1 MQKIPSI
8 LFAMSVVIVFA
19 FFITQKTLAQS
30 SPFSFFSNALG
41 DLEKSIEEKNNELQ
55 KIKEQRDS
63 LQRSLDVVSE
73 VGNSLKKDI
82 QVYNTSINQLNLSI
96 KSSAVNIEKLDMEI
110 DVLGNDVRDMQDEI
124 ETKQIAIGRLIGE
137 IQQADNESFIERI
150 LKSESLSES
159 IAQAESIKT
168 LNSALSTSI
177 KDLQSLRT
185 EYKNKIESTKQKK
198 GQKET
203 QKDTLLTLQQI
214 TAEQKI
220 EKQKILEVT
229 KSQEQQYAKQ
239 LEELDKRQ
247 EEIGNAISE
256 IEDRLRTSFNPN
268 LLPIQRFGV
277 LNFPLES
284 PYVTQC
290 YGKTP
295 SALKLYKTKSHN
307 GLDLGTP
314 VGTPVFAA
322 ESGKI
327 AKVGNNDRG
336 ASRWSKYQ
344 YGKYIVIKHDNNLA
358 TLYGHLS
365 SQIVKE
371 GAQVEKGALIGYS
384 GNTGYSFGPHLHFG
398 VLWAPT
404 LQYKAIPPAA
414 GVVPIGVTIDPATY
428 LPSIAGYPHGRDS
441 GCK

>member
-1 MQKIPSI
+1 MQKKFSI
-8 LFAMSVVIVFA
+8 CIASIVIVVV
-19 FFITQKTLAQS
+19 FFCIQKVFAQS
-30 SPFSFFSNALG
+30 SLLPFLSSPLI
-41 DLEKSIEEKNNELQ
+41 DLEKNIEEKNNELQ
-55 KIKEQRDS
+55 KIKEQRDL
-63 LQRSLDVVSE
+63 LQRSLNAVSE
-73 VGNSLKKDI
+73 VGDSLKKDI

-96 KSSAVNIEKLDMEI
+96 KSSAVHIEKLDMEI
-110 DVLGNDVRDMQDEI
+110 GVLGSDIRNIGNEI
-124 ETKQIAIGRLIGE
+124 ETKRIAISRLMGE
-137 IQQADNESFIERI
+137 IQQADKESFFERI
-150 LKSESLSES
+150 LKSESLSDSIAKVES
-159 IAQAESIKT
+159 IRT
-168 LNSALSTSI
+168 LNSALSTNI
-177 KDLQSLRT
+177 QELQSLQV
-185 EYKNKIESTKQKK
+185 EYKDKIKSTKQKK
-198 GQKET
+198 GQKEI
-203 QKDTLLTLQQI
+203 QKDTLLNLQQI
-214 TAEQKI
+214 TAEQKA
-220 EKQKILEVT
+220 EKQKFLEAT

-256 IEDRLRTSFNPN
+256 IEDKLRTSFNPN

-277 LNFPLES
+277 LDFPIES
-284 PYVTQC
+284 PYITQC

-314 VGTPVFAA
+314 IGTPIFAA
-322 ESGKI
+322 ESGKV

-336 ASRWSKYQ
+336 ISRWAKYQ

-365 SQIVKE
+365 SQIVRE
-371 GAQVEKGALIGYS
+371 GEQVAKGALIGYS

-428 LPSIAGYPHGRDS
+428 LPSFSGYPHGRGS

>member
-1 MQKIPSI
+1 MPKTPRT
-8 LFAMSVVIVFA
+8 LFVMSVVIVFA

-73 VGNSLKKDI
+73 AGNSLKKDI

-110 DVLGNDVRDMQDEI
+110 DVLGNDVRDMQNEI
-124 ETKQIAIGRLIGE
+124 ETKRVAIGRLIGE
-137 IQQADNESFIERI
+137 IQQADNESFIERL
-150 LKSESLSES
+150 LKSESLSDS
-159 IAQAESIKT
+159 IAKTESIKT
-168 LNSALSTSI
+168 LNSALSINI
-177 KDLQSLRT
+177 KDLQSLRV
-185 EYKNKIESTKQKK
+185 EYKNKIELTKQKK

-214 TAEQKI
+214 TAEQKT

-247 EEIGNAISE
+247 EEIGNAISG
-256 IEDRLRTSFNPN
+256 IEDKLRSSFNPT

-277 LNFPLES
+277 LDFPLES

-307 GLDLGTP
+307 GLDFGTP
-314 VGTPVFAA
+314 IGTPIFAT

-336 ASRWSKYQ
+336 TSRWSKYQ

-371 GAQVEKGALIGYS
+371 GAQVEKGTLIGYS